1 MKRIVC
7 LLLLTVSLLALASC
21 KDGGYKTYN
30 EGNIEFTLP
39 KAMTER
45 SVNYADICYSDG
57 SLKFMAMAFSN
68 ERIKEE
74 LKLYEQITVT
84 DYVNLYMSWN
94 GYTASYTYDEE
105 NNCVSFDEITVND
118 LGIRNYEAYRFY
130 RREGGIY
137 VIWIYCIADEYE
149 GYKEEI
155 NKIMDSV
162 RLG

>member
-1 MKRIVC
+1 MKRIIC
-7 LLLLTVSLLALASC
+7 LLLAIVSVIALVSC
-21 KDGGYKTYN
+21 GDGGYETYK
-30 EGNIEFTLP
+30 EGNMEFTLP
-39 KAMTER
+39 KGMIER

-68 ERIKEE
+68 ERIKDE
-74 LKLYEQITVT
+74 LKLYEKITVT
-84 DYVNLYMSWN
+84 DYVNLYMAWN

-105 NNCVSFDEITVND
+105 NDCVSFEEITATDVG
-118 LGIRNYEAYRFY
+118 LRNYEAYRFY

-137 VIWIYCIADEYE
+137 VVWIYCGADEYE